1 MGLSSRLLVLVLAS
15 LTLLI
20 GFFVTFSLTSGKIS
34 PSELFTKIEIST
46 DLYLWFGVV
55 LLIGILIF
63 GVLLSL
69 KQHLFKTV

>member
-1 MGLSSRLLVLVLAS
+1 MGLASRLLVLILAS
-15 LTLLI
+15 VTLLI
-20 GFFVTFSLTSGKIS
+20 GFFVTLSLKSGETS

-63 GVLLSL
+63 GILLSL
-69 KQHLFKTV
+69 RQHLFKTV